1 MDFERDLNAWTRFD
15 HQVRAA
21 VRGAGQAECFTITI
35 PAPEDEQDQE
45 NIVLDVLGRGN
56 VLGDNDASS
65 QHALQVFEF
74 TTEEKARMS
83 AAIENLTQARKNR
96 RNLVYYLLSIA
107 TSHHAR
113 HFRRRAD
120 GA

>member
-1 MDFERDLNAWTRFD
+1 MQANLEKHLKGLELPPATMDFERDLNAWARFD

-35 PAPEDEQDQE
+35 PAPEDGQDQE

-74 TTEEKARMS
+74 TTEEKARVS
-83 AAIENLTQARKNR
+83 ATLPSRI
-96 RNLVYYLLSIA
+96 
-107 TSHHAR
+107 
-113 HFRRRAD
+113 
-120 GA
+120 